1 MNRFSIFT
9 ALAVAGVSSLQA
21 TADNTT
27 NTRNKLEEII
37 VTSSRVPMPLRQVG
51 TSVSVITQQEI
62 AERGFNS
69 LSDVLR
75 TQPSIGVTNSGGAG
89 QQTTLRIRGEEGFRT
104 LVLLDGIDLS
114 NTSTPQVSTQFEHLL
129 SSGIQRVEVL
139 RGPQGLMYGADAGGV
154 VNISTIAPQEGFGG
168 EVSAEG
174 GRYGSQQ
181 FAGNLAGGNGTVDF
195 NLSATD
201 YETDGFN
208 ARTTDTVLRDDDGY
222 DNTTFHGRF
231 GWNVSEDLRLSVV
244 GRNVEGNNEYD
255 SCFTSDTFEPTD
267 VCKDE
272 YEQTAWRV
280 AADYELGRFS
290 HQVFY
295 NDSDTDR
302 DTYGGGAYSFN
313 LGGSVEQIGYLGSF
327 NGGDALRLVYGAELE
342 TESVDSDF
350 LDEDRDQEGYYLE
363 YQGGFG
369 DRIFVTAGT
378 RYDDNDDFGT
388 HWSYRASGAYLIDIG
403 DGELKLKATY
413 GTGFRAPSLNEISTN
428 ASPFTLP
435 PALGTELSEEESDG
449 YDLGVSW
456 ASAAGLYLEA
466 VYFDQTI
473 SDEIIYDFNS
483 FGYLQANGD
492 TESSGVELIGEWPV
506 LDSLLLTGNY
516 TYNDTENFDGDQRAR
531 RPEHL
536 GNLGIRWFGLSD
548 KLVLGLNVRLSR
560 DSVDVDG
567 TDLDDY
573 ELVDLNASFLIGK
586 GLEVYGRIE
595 NVLDE
600 DYEEVPT
607 YNTSGAAGYA
617 GLRFAF

>member
-1 MNRFSIFT
+1 MNKLSIFT
-9 ALAVAGVSSLQA
+9 TLAVASASSLQA
-21 TADNTT
+21 TADDATHP
-27 NTRNKLEEII
+27 RSKLEEIV

-69 LSDVLR
+69 LYDILR

-154 VNISTIAPQEGFGG
+154 VNISTIAPQEGLGG

-181 FAGNLAGGNGTVDF
+181 FTGNLAGGNGTLDF

-208 ARTTDTVLRDDDGY
+208 SRTTDTVLRDDDGY
-222 DNTTFHGRF
+222 DNTTFHGRV
-231 GWNVSEDLRLSVV
+231 GWNISEDLRLSVV

-255 SCFTSDTFEPTD
+255 SCFTGDTFEPTD
-267 VCKDE
+267 TCKDE

-302 DTYGGGAYSFN
+302 DTYGGGVYAFN

-369 DRIFVTAGT
+369 DRIFITAGT
-378 RYDDNDDFGT
+378 RYDDNDDFGS

-403 DGELKLKATY
+403 AGELKIKATY

-428 ASPFTLP
+428 ASPYTLP
-435 PALGTELSEEESDG
+435 PALGLELSEEESDG

-456 ASAAGLYLEA
+456 ASPSGFYLEA

-483 FGYLQANGD
+483 YGYLQANGD

-536 GNLGIRWFGLSD
+536 GNLGIRWSGLSD
-548 KLVLGLNVRLSR
+548 KLVLGLNVRLSH

-567 TDLDDY
+567 SDMDDY
-573 ELVDLNASFLIGK
+573 ELLDLNASFLIGK

-600 DYEEVPT
+600 DYEEIPT

-617 GLRFAF
+617 GLRYSF